1 MTPDKLLQL
10 SQNLLSGSYANDVHV
25 KCLQGLLIDD
35 SDVRERIIE
44 LMLGVKP
51 NYNKDIN
58 IGDMVLVTKSQYFFK
73 NDYDLDKTIDGGYAQ
88 PSSDPT
94 YYQGDLIC
102 EVTGLRPYQKIDTFD
117 LKTKAWSLKEDKL
130 IEITFSENWSTPQLI
145 KNGKNK

>member
-10 SQNLLSGSYANDVHV
+10 SKALLSGSYTNDVCV
-25 KCLQGLLIDD
+25 KGLQGLLIDD
-35 SDVRERIIE
+35 NDVRERIIE

-58 IGDMVLVTKSQYFFK
+58 IGDIVLVPKSQYFFR

-88 PSSDPT
+88 PPSEPT
-94 YYQGDLIC
+94 YYQGELIC
-102 EVTGLRPYQKIDTFD
+102 EVIDLRPYQKIDTFD

-130 IEITFSENWSTPQLI
+130 IEITFSENWSTPELI

>member
-10 SQNLLSGSYANDVHV
+10 SQNLLSGSYTNDVYV

-35 SDVRERIIE
+35 IEFRERIIE
-44 LMLGVKP
+44 LMLGIKP

-58 IGDMVLVTKSQYFFK
+58 TGDMVFVPKGQYFFK
-73 NDYDLDKTIDGGYAQ
+73 NDYDLDKTIDSGYAQ
-88 PSSDPT
+88 PPSDPT
-94 YYQGDLIC
+94 YYQGELIC
-102 EVTGLRPYQKIDTFD
+102 EVIGLHPYQKINTFD
-117 LKTKAWSLKEDKL
+117 LKTEAWSLNEDKL